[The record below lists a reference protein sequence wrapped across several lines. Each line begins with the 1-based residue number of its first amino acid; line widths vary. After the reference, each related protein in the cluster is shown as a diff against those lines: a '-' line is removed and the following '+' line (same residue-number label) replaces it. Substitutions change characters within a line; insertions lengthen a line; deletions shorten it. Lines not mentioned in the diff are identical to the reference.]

1 MTLTTTIS
9 LCDLDA
15 ARVWNYWFS
24 HRDLSGAPGPVCD
37 PFAEDYALDQALWFR
52 GGPEVDAEIERHFGA
67 LLGRAAAGALD
78 HWRESPRE
86 CLALVVLLDQ
96 FPRNIHRGT
105 AAAFAHDP
113 LALALARHALAQGF
127 DRLLAPAEALFLFL
141 TLSHAEQVAEVHA
154 ALTGIAELATRC
166 TRGQQRIARSW
177 QVGTQKHIDV
187 LERFGRYP
195 HRNAPLARES
205 TAAELAFLERPEF
218 TAMFMRSQLPRGTQ
232 PAPQAPAVSKPQPR
246 PAPPPQPRSAPPPQP
261 RSAPPPRARLKI
273 LALHGFRQNGDV
285 FRSRTRKLRQA
296 LEDIAEFT
304 YVTSPMHYSPQGD
317 TRAATLAAFGE
328 IPDYPMQRVWWLS
341 SEDNVDYEGFDASVA
356 YLEAVFREQ
365 GPFDGV
371 IGFAQGGTL
380 AAVLAAMLP
389 HPAIALR
396 FAVCISSFPSRAR
409 AHATYVQP
417 GSVALPSLHV
427 LGLHDILVTPDRS
440 IKLYEAFDPTSA
452 RLVKHG
458 GGHFVPG
465 AWPYAEIHAFA
476 AQFLD
481 PDARPPATA
490 TVTTPNPGASLLGL
504 ACDALGSEASP
515 ATIDVPL
522 LQSVLHEMAA
532 QDRWRELQAVAL
544 HAHALRGAA
553 DREHPEASALVA
565 VHEEIVELFAQRLK
579 ADLASAADI
588 ERAKPGTSERTA
600 RRLRL
605 FTTHGVIAAEPTGT
619 ATWPSLC
626 AREAPRVGS
635 QPDKACRLARDIA
648 GEIFGH
654 EAMANFIAAAG
665 RNDAERNDAECND
678 TGRNDA
684 ERNDA
689 SPPPP
694 THRRARQDA
703 DAATLARHL
712 AYQRYGQALSLIGG
726 VLAEMDPAR
735 AQEQQRRL
743 RAARADTPE
752 RIAARRHQPVSRQVT
767 EPEPEPVV
775 PCSLADLA
783 PLLGHLRSN
792 AEVERQTA
800 FNKGTMTTDG
810 RLDLCKQVVGPEG
823 IGPLLGAM
831 MHTDRVKRLLLGNN
845 IVGDDGAAAIAGFLR
860 ERGDSPLDCW
870 YIAGNRIGPPGL
882 AHVCEALATD
892 TRVTSLWLKRN
903 PLKAAG
909 MPAIAGLLRSNTKL
923 QVLDLVNCGLLD
935 AGLEIVLGALM
946 GPGANKTLRHLY
958 LGTNGVSERS
968 APLIA
973 RFLAEDCALESLFLS
988 CNRLGDEG
996 VAEVARGLA
1005 ANRTIRR
1012 VSLASNC
1019 VGPRG
1024 AAALAEA
1031 LAGHPSIVLLDLG
1044 FTKATVA
1051 VGELGNFIGD
1061 DGARSL
1067 AEMLRT
1073 NIVLRSLDLL
1083 HNYISQVGVNHLREA
1098 LRVNKT
1104 LVWLQLTQFG
1114 KVHNEIGKEEL
1125 RAAQQ
1130 RNRALVADDQ
1140 AEDIAR
1146 INLPDHITEIYSVY
1160 RTHS

>member
-1 MTLTTTIS
+1 MS
-9 LCDLDA
+9 
-15 ARVWNYWFS
+15 S
-24 HRDLSGAPGPVCD
+24 SG
-37 PFAEDYALDQALWFR
+37 
-52 GGPEVDAEIERHFGA
+52 
-67 LLGRAAAGALD
+67 
-78 HWRESPRE
+78 
-86 CLALVVLLDQ
+86 
-96 FPRNIHRGT
+96 
-105 AAAFAHDP
+105 
-113 LALALARHALAQGF
+113 
-127 DRLLAPAEALFLFL
+127 
-141 TLSHAEQVAEVHA
+141 VAHA
-154 ALTGIAELATRC
+154 AC
-166 TRGQQRIARSW
+166 
-177 QVGTQKHIDV
+177 
-187 LERFGRYP
+187 
-195 HRNAPLARES
+195 
-205 TAAELAFLERPEF
+205 
-218 TAMFMRSQLPRGTQ
+218 
-232 PAPQAPAVSKPQPR
+232 
-246 PAPPPQPRSAPPPQP
+246 
-261 RSAPPPRARLKI
+261 
-273 LALHGFRQNGDV
+273 
-285 FRSRTRKLRQA
+285 
-296 LEDIAEFT
+296 
-304 YVTSPMHYSPQGD
+304 
-317 TRAATLAAFGE
+317 
-328 IPDYPMQRVWWLS
+328 
-341 SEDNVDYEGFDASVA
+341 
-356 YLEAVFREQ
+356 
-365 GPFDGV
+365 
-371 IGFAQGGTL
+371 
-380 AAVLAAMLP
+380 
-389 HPAIALR
+389 
-396 FAVCISSFPSRAR
+396 
-409 AHATYVQP
+409 
-417 GSVALPSLHV
+417 
-427 LGLHDILVTPDRS
+427 
-440 IKLYEAFDPTSA
+440 
-452 RLVKHG
+452 
-458 GGHFVPG
+458 
-465 AWPYAEIHAFA
+465 
-476 AQFLD
+476 
-481 PDARPPATA
+481 
-490 TVTTPNPGASLLGL
+490 
-504 ACDALGSEASP
+504 
-515 ATIDVPL
+515 
-522 LQSVLHEMAA
+522 
-532 QDRWRELQAVAL
+532 
-544 HAHALRGAA
+544 
-553 DREHPEASALVA
+553 
-565 VHEEIVELFAQRLK
+565 
-579 ADLASAADI
+579 
-588 ERAKPGTSERTA
+588 TSERTA

-935 AGLEIVLGALM
+935 AGLETVLGALM

-1073 NIVLRSLDLL
+1073 NTVLRSLDLL

-1125 RAAQQ
+1125 RAALQ
-1130 RNRALVADDQ
+1130 REPGVDGAADPGEKLWSLTRLAEIEERRGDAAAAEGAFEQALALGQADVYLMAAHADFLLDRKRPAEVLTLLKDRARADVLLLRLALAAKVIGDAKAPEYARELQARFDAARLRGDTSHRKEEARFALAVHGDVPLALKLARENWAEQREAADARVLLQAALAARDRSAAAPVLKWLTENRFEDVRLHPLADRIKAL
-1140 AEDIAR
+1140 
-1146 INLPDHITEIYSVY
+1146 P
-1160 RTHS
+1160 